1 MIVLTHGHEIYYP
14 KLDIQGCVT
23 IHCLYGD
30 VTAPLLDLSLDKQ
43 VLLLSLSLRKYKLS
57 NDKLYELIDD
67 IDDITQVIM
76 DLYIEG
82 GIINNSIPQDTG
94 DDTSSDSDNSENVDF
109 EEHMKDLLDQCM
121 SIGMTEEEFYSSTL
135 TQVTRYVKA
144 HNQKQMNKMQEQ
156 AYFDYQ
162 LANLIG
168 MSVARLL
175 SKDAKFPKFED
186 VYPFINNNQET
197 NSVGEGGMTIE
208 ERQAELNRIR
218 LMEWASQMNNKFKEG
233 EVE

>member
-82 GIINNSIPQDTG
+82 GIIVNSSP
-94 DDTSSDSDNSENVDF
+94 
-109 EEHMKDLLDQCM
+109 LLDQCM

-197 NSVGEGGMTIE
+197 NSVGEDGMTIE